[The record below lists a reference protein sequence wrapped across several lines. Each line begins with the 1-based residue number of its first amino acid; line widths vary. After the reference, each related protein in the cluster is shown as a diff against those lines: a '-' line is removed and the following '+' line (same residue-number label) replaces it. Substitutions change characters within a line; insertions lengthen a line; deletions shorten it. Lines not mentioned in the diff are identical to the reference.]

1 MYYDATSTPAINHR
15 NGDLAFLL
23 AHPVDVPKPLT
34 SREIAQRAAEAAEQ
48 KVADQD
54 SRVLEAIKGQPN
66 INITAVMKR
75 TGFCRMTANKAIDR
89 LEEKN
94 LVERM
99 TVLIR
104 STEYVLFRALAG
116 D

>member
-1 MYYDATSTPAINHR
+1 MNYDASSTPAINHR

-23 AHPVDVPKPLT
+23 AHPVDLPVPLT
-34 SREIAQRAAEAAEQ
+34 SREIAQRAAEEAAQ

-54 SRVLEAIKGQPN
+54 SRVLEAIRDQPE
-66 INITAVMKR
+66 INITAIMKR
-75 TGFCRMTANKAIDR
+75 TGLCRMTANKAIDR
-89 LEEKN
+89 LVEQN
-94 LVERM
+94 LVERT

-104 STEYVLFRALAG
+104 STEYVFFRAVAG